1 MSTTPAS
8 VVDHDG
14 HAATY
19 VDWLTAI
26 DLIALGRFGGTL
38 RAPDSGSVSY
48 TAWSEG
54 ATPLEGFRRIHAA
67 LPVGQPMLA
76 DPRYADGGERDAASP
91 GAVAP
96 VTVEGGATGTPVS

>member
-1 MSTTPAS
+1 MSTTSAR

-14 HAATY
+14 RAATY

-26 DLIALGRFGGTL
+26 DLISIGRFGGKL
-38 RAPDSGSVSY
+38 RAPDSGTVSL

-54 ATPLEGFRRIHAA
+54 ATPLEGFRRIYAA

-76 DPRYADGGERDAASP
+76 KPRYADGGERDAASP
-91 GAVAP
+91 EP
-96 VTVEGGATGTPVS
+96 SRP

>member
-1 MSTTPAS
+1 MSNTPAR

-26 DLIALGRFGGTL
+26 DLISIGRFGGKL
-38 RAPDSGSVSY
+38 RAPDSGTVSFA
-48 TAWSEG
+48 AWSEA

-76 DPRYADGGERDAASP
+76 EPRDADIGERDAASTEP
-91 GAVAP
+91 SRP
-96 VTVEGGATGTPVS
+96 

>member
-1 MSTTPAS
+1 MSTTPAR

-14 HAATY
+14 HVATY

-26 DLIALGRFGGTL
+26 DVIAIGRFGGKL
-38 RAPDSGSVSY
+38 RAPDSGTVSL

-67 LPVGQPMLA
+67 RPVGQPMLA
-76 DPRYADGGERDAASP
+76 DPATP
-91 GAVAP
+91 MVAN
-96 VTVEGGATGTPVS
+96 ATPPPWSRRARNR